1 MGVSHS
7 GKLSAMLS
15 CKCPRCRVGK
25 IFYGSPY
32 SLKQQRTNQVCS
44 HCGLYFEIEPGYF
57 YISMYISY
65 AFSVLELLVAAF
77 ILYFL
82 VRSESPW
89 FYCFVLIPLIILL
102 SPINYRYSRVV
113 LLHLFSPS
121 IRYDP
126 KYKIDN

>member
-32 SLKQQRTNQVCS
+32 SLKRQRTNQVCS

-65 AFSVLELLVAAF
+65 AFSVIELLVAAF
-77 ILYFL
+77 ILYFF

-89 FYCFVLIPLIILL
+89 FYCVVLIPLIILL

-126 KYKIDN
+126 KYKIDS

>member
-32 SLKQQRTNQVCS
+32 SLKRQRTNQVCS

-65 AFSVLELLVAAF
+65 AFSVIELLVVAF
-77 ILYFL
+77 ILYFF

-89 FYCFVLIPLIILL
+89 FYCVVLIPLIILL

-126 KYKIDN
+126 KYKIDS

>member
-1 MGVSHS
+1 MIMPQNS
-7 GKLSAMLS
+7 KLSAMLS

-25 IFYGSPY
+25 IFHGNPY

-65 AFSVLELLVAAF
+65 AFSVIEVLIAAF

-82 VRSESPW
+82 IGSESPW
-89 FYCFVLIPLIILL
+89 FYCVVLIPLIILL

-113 LLHLFSPS
+113 LLHLFSPT
-121 IRYDP
+121 IKYDP
-126 KYKIDN
+126 KYRIDS